1 MGVLLEDMGCIPDYT
16 TLISSRFT
24 SEMLFKL
31 GTTSTTSKRTENIII
46 TYMIL
51 GLHIIMLLS

>member
-1 MGVLLEDMGCIPDYT
+1 MLLEDMGCILDYT

-31 GTTSTTSKRTENIII
+31 STTSTTSKRTENIII
-46 TYMIL
+46 VYMIL